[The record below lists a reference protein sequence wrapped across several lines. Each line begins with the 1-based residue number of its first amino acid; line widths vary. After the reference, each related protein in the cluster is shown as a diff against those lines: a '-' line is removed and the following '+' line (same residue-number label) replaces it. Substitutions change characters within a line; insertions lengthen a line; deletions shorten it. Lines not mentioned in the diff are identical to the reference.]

1 MSMDFGYN
9 GGTSADGSTPPV
21 VNDNKDTVTD
31 LDNNK
36 VVDNKNGE
44 DINNIDS
51 INANSVVGTI
61 YLVIAGVIENIT
73 VDLIALPQGTD
84 LSQY

>member
-1 MSMDFGYN
+1 MS
-9 GGTSADGSTPPV
+9 A
-21 VNDNKDTVTD
+21 
-31 LDNNK
+31 
-36 VVDNKNGE
+36 
-44 DINNIDS
+44 DINNVDS

-84 LSQY
+84 LNQY